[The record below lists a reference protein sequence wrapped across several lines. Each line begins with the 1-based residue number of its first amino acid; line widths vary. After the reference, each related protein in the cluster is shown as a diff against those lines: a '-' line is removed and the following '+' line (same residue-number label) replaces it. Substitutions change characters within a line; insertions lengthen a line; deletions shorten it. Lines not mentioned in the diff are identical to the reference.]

1 MRADAV
7 RTRKQLLDAAAEM
20 FAERGADVSVA
31 EIAERAGI
39 GKGTVFRHF
48 ASKEDLIA
56 AIVGDLLDDLAKA
69 ATDRQD
75 AADATE
81 ALRDFM
87 VYGVGR
93 LAANRALCD
102 VASGSVRHPDVRA
115 GMDRLNEAAQKL
127 VGRAET
133 RKDLTGRDV
142 VLLMT
147 GVHQAAMPMRDSEP
161 GLWRRYLGFLLDGLL
176 DTTSSATHSRT

>member
-7 RTRKQLLDAAAEM
+7 RSRKQLLDAAAEL

-31 EIAERAGI
+31 EIADRAGV

-56 AIVGDLLDDLAKA
+56 AIVGDLLDDLVRA
-69 ATDRQD
+69 AVGAAD
-75 AADATE
+75 AADP
-81 ALRDFM
+81 LREFM

-93 LAANRALCD
+93 LADNRALCD

-115 GMDRLNEAAQKL
+115 GVVRLEEVAQALVDRSS
-127 VGRAET
+127 VRG
-133 RKDLTGRDV
+133 DVTGRDV

-147 GVHQAAMPMRDSEP
+147 GVHQAAAPLRAAEP

-176 DTTSSATHSRT
+176 DTASSGTHSRT